1 MAARAAHALLIQ
13 RRRAIRFRH
22 RHPARPAQAMAT
34 RRQAVPH
41 RNPFVEHETFAP
53 PRALLGGHLF
63 QIFEDAA
70 LQVEHV
76 RHALRL
82 QERRRFFAADA
93 AGAEHRDPLRTG
105 EQFVAMR
112 PKPARKFAERPRL
125 GIDRA
130 IERADRH
137 LVIVARVDQHR
148 ARIGDQRIPVGG
160 IDIGAGIGR
169 VDQRLAHRH
178 DLALQPHLGTVEGHR
193 VRRGK
198 LHLQPRTARQATNMR
213 QHRVDPCGRSGDRA
227 VDAFPRQQQRAAHA
241 LRLA

>member
-1 MAARAAHALLIQ
+1 MAA
-13 RRRAIRFRH
+13 
-22 RHPARPAQAMAT
+22 

-41 RNPFVEHETFAP
+41 RNPFVEHETLAP
-53 PRALLGGHLF
+53 PCALLGGHLF
-63 QIFEDAA
+63 QIFQNAA

-76 RHALRL
+76 GHALGF
-82 QERRRFFAADA
+82 QERRRLFAADA
-93 AGAEHRDPLRTG
+93 PGAEHRDPLRAG
-105 EQFVAMR
+105 EQFIAMR
-112 PKPARKFAERPRL
+112 PKPARKFAKRPRL

-178 DLALQPHLGTVEGHR
+178 DFALEPYLGTVEGHR

-198 LHLQPRTARQATNMR
+198 LHLQPRTAGQGADMR
-213 QHRVDPCGRSGDRA
+213 EHRVNALGRPGNRSVDP
-227 VDAFPRQQQRAAHA
+227 FLRQQQRAADA
-241 LRLA
+241 LRLAQGQQRPL